1 MMALGLSTESFKLI
15 MKRSTKIISIISI
28 FFLVIASVII
38 ARTMVG
44 NHFKKKFSKRPPPGI
59 IVTEVINEK
68 FSEKLETFGT
78 AISSKSKTFKIRKDD
93 VSGELKLKE
102 KVKKGDLILNLIS
115 GNIIAPF
122 NGVLGYT
129 GLTEDIFVSDNI
141 FIITLDDNS
150 TIYSDIKVPESY
162 APFIKRGLPVEARVS
177 SYKDKVFKGK
187 IDFISS
193 RINADTRSLL
203 SRIRIDNKNL
213 ELLSGSLLEI
223 TVKFNL
229 RNALSVPDT
238 SIMMEGEKSY
248 IYKVSD
254 ENIANKTEVEIGLR
268 SDGKVE
274 ILSGLDEGDQIV
286 AEGLKKV
293 RPQGAI
299 KPIKN

>member
-1 MMALGLSTESFKLI
+1 MIVG
-15 MKRSTKIISIISI
+15 
-28 FFLVIASVII
+28 
-38 ARTMVG
+38 RTMIG

-59 IVTEVINEK
+59 IVTEVVNEK
-68 FSEKLETFGT
+68 FAEKLETFGT
-78 AISSKSKTFKIRKDD
+78 AISSKTQTFKIRKDD
-93 VSGELKLKE
+93 ISGELKLKE
-102 KVKKGDLILNLIS
+102 KVKKGDIILNLIS
-115 GNIIAPF
+115 GNVIAPF
-122 NGVLGYT
+122 SGVLGYT

-162 APFIKRGLPVEARVS
+162 APFIKKGLPVEARVS
-177 SYKDKVFKGK
+177 SYRNKIFKGK

-203 SRIRIDNKNL
+203 SRVSINNKDL

-229 RNALSVPDT
+229 RDALSVPDT

-248 IYKVSD
+248 VYTVSD
-254 ENIANKTEVEIGLR
+254 KNITNKTEVDIGLR

-274 ILSGLDEGDQIV
+274 ILSGLSEGDQIV

-293 RPQGAI
+293 RPRGKI